1 MNKVTIALITVAAI
15 VIIGGG
21 IFALSFGNYVSEDK
35 GTFTAEISTADSIE
49 TSLGSQ
55 TPDPGNVFVLALVT
69 LTNEKAD
76 DGLSNN
82 SLNFR
87 IKVDNVIYNSSLWY
101 TSTIEH
107 ENKNVLKDLGIGAS
121 DKSCIVF
128 EIPKSADVQ
137 NAEIIYDGAW
147 NVSGTTKY
155 VGTV

>member
-1 MNKVTIALITVAAI
+1 MN
-15 VIIGGG
+15 
-21 IFALSFGNYVSEDK
+21 FGNYVSEDK

-55 TPDPGNVFVLALVT
+55 TLDSGNVFVLALIT

-82 SLNFR
+82 PLYFR

-101 TSTIEH
+101 TSAIEH
-107 ENKNVLKDLGIGAS
+107 ENKNVLKDLGIG

-155 VGTV
+155 VGTA

>member
-1 MNKVTIALITVAAI
+1 MN
-15 VIIGGG
+15 
-21 IFALSFGNYVSEDK
+21 FGNYVSEDK

-55 TPDPGNVFVLALVT
+55 TLDSGNVFVLALIT

-82 SLNFR
+82 PLYFR
-87 IKVDNVIYNSSLWY
+87 IKVDNVIYDCNLWD
-101 TSTIEH
+101 TNIIEH
-107 ENKNVLKDLGIGAS
+107 ENKNMLKDLGIGAS

-155 VGTV
+155 VGTA